1 MALDDIFYGSGVLVT
16 NIIEEIP
23 TGILNAPIDI
33 TFGISGSYAV
43 FELTLYTEK
52 ISISSN

>member
-1 MALDDIFYGSGVLVT
+1 MALDDIFYGSGILVT